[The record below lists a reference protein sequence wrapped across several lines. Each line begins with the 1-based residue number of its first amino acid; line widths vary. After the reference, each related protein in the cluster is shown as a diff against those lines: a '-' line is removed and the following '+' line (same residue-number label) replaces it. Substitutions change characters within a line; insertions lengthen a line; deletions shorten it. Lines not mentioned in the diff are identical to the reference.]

1 MTLFISVLVVL
12 STWFL
17 FQTVFVWLRKQ
28 RRIGFTKL
36 SQTPI
41 REVVDNLAMI
51 VTASSRHLNMAANQ
65 PTHTHGRLVITEQWL
80 VLASDKGVLLRT
92 DRNGQLKL
100 KDLGEG
106 RFSRESSRFR
116 SCFRSIWSSFSTS
129 AGQPYSISSGTS
141 STLAGSS

>member
-1 MTLFISVLVVL
+1 MTLFISFLVVL

-106 RFSRESSRFR
+106 RWMLLGPTPNNEVNLRIVMLPGKEDDWVDSLRHF
-116 SCFRSIWSSFSTS
+116 C
-129 AGQPYSISSGTS
+129 G
-141 STLAGSS
+141 

>member
-1 MTLFISVLVVL
+1 MTLLISLLVVL

-17 FQTVFVWLRKQ
+17 FQTSFVWLRKQ

-36 SQTPI
+36 SNTPI

-51 VTASSRHLNMAANQ
+51 VTASSRHLNMAPNQ

-92 DRNGQLKL
+92 DRNGSLRL
-100 KDLGEG
+100 KDLGQG
-106 RFSRESSRFR
+106 R
-116 SCFRSIWSSFSTS
+116 WMLLGSTPNKEAS
-129 AGQPYSISSGTS
+129 LRIVMLPGKEDDWVVSLRHFCG
-141 STLAGSS
+141 

>member
-1 MTLFISVLVVL
+1 MTLFISFLVVL

-51 VTASSRHLNMAANQ
+51 VT
-65 PTHTHGRLVITEQWL
+65 
-80 VLASDKGVLLRT
+80 RT
-92 DRNGQLKL
+92 
-100 KDLGEG
+100 
-106 RFSRESSRFR
+106 
-116 SCFRSIWSSFSTS
+116 
-129 AGQPYSISSGTS
+129 
-141 STLAGSS
+141 